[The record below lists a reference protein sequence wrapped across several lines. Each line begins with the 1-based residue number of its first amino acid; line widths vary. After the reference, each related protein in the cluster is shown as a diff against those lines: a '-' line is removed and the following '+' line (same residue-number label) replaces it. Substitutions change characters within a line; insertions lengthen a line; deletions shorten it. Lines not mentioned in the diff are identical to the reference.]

1 MILDTDFLIS
11 LRDGDDSA
19 VELAAELEQS
29 AVPRRIPSIVLE
41 ELYVGVG
48 ASDDATTAVRAYESL
63 IENEP
68 VVTLDEN
75 IARLAGSLEGAHLV
89 SDEKPDLGAA
99 DAIVAATGLVHNEAV
114 VTTDQDFRSVDG
126 LTVKDF

>member
-11 LRDGDDSA
+11 LRDGDDG
-19 VELAAELEQS
+19 AAELEQS
-29 AVPRRIPSIVLE
+29 AVPRCIPSIVLE

-68 VVTLDEN
+68 VVFYCCSGCN
-75 IARLAGSLEGAHLV
+75 G
-89 SDEKPDLGAA
+89 
-99 DAIVAATGLVHNEAV
+99 
-114 VTTDQDFRSVDG
+114 
-126 LTVKDF
+126 